1 MKNVSLRTALM
12 VSLLVMM
19 IIPAVATALFAL
31 PTFSS
36 SLTNEAMKSVEIASN
51 VSQVQLAELQ
61 KQRQAQLDSLARDV
75 FSDPVHRTPA
85 GLREQL
91 RRQDS
96 LLTYDCL
103 LWIGRDGLVYSST
116 SGVVIGQV
124 DWPQLMK
131 ASKSAETTSIVSI
144 IPAPA
149 LSSLGLGQDYL
160 IALKPNDSG
169 SADATEVAGAL
180 VVASVA
186 PVAR

>member
-1 MKNVSLRTALM
+1 MEEKNVSLRTALM

-36 SLTNEAMKSVEIASN
+36 SLNNEAMKSVKIASN

-61 KQRQAQLDSLARDV
+61 TQRQAQLDSLARDV

-103 LWIGRDGLVYSST
+103 LWIGRDGMVYSST

-131 ASKSAETTSIVSI
+131 RCEVGRDD
-144 IPAPA
+144 
-149 LSSLGLGQDYL
+149 LDSLDHPCSCAQLPGPGPGLPDRPE
-160 IALKPNDSG
+160 AK
-169 SADATEVAGAL
+169 
-180 VVASVA
+180 
-186 PVAR
+186 